1 MFKKKEVLKETEV
14 KELNKLKK
22 EKKGPG
28 IIKIFLM
35 PLTVTL
41 IIVAAIYLV
50 MGKMTEKD
58 ALLKDVV
65 VASKDIRV
73 NAYIEPDEVDNYF
86 KVIKVSNEAVPD
98 TAFTSLPDLKEK
110 GFYTNHEIG
119 VGELLYKGDIKT
131 TDARLDK
138 YKSGYEV
145 TSISVSNFDKG
156 VNGKIREGAI
166 IDIYAVDP
174 ATDELTLFAE
184 DVYVEA
190 AFDSSGNELTTDEG
204 VAVSYTIYVKESE
217 IESLNKAINYGEI
230 HIYKK

>member
-1 MFKKKEVLKETEV
+1 MFKKKEVLKETKV
-14 KELNKLKK
+14 KELKK

-35 PLTVTL
+35 PLAVTL

-50 MGKMTEKD
+50 MNRMTEKD

-73 NAYIEPDEVDNYF
+73 NAYIEPGDVDDCF
-86 KVIKVSNEAVPD
+86 KVIKVSGEAVTD
-98 TAFTSLPDLKEK
+98 TAYTSLIELKEK

-119 VGELLYKGDIKT
+119 TGEILYAGSIKT

-156 VNGKIREGAI
+156 VNGKLREGAI

-184 DVYVEA
+184 DVYVA
-190 AFDSSGNELTTDEG
+190 ASFDSSGNELTTDEG